1 MKCLEGLWTAP
12 IYTFTPLMD
21 FFGLHLKPQSFGV
34 LLGGCL
40 NIQPV
45 LVWEKEAGCP
55 HNKGF

>member
-1 MKCLEGLWTAP
+1 MKCLVVLWT
-12 IYTFTPLMD
+12 YTFTPLMAL
-21 FFGLHLKPQSFGV
+21 FGLPLKPQSFAV